1 MRPMPA
7 PRPQRLVRSAGA
19 LVWRFADPTRVAV
32 SGEPIDP
39 ADIEVLMVHRP
50 RYHDWSWPKG
60 KAENGEPLVAA
71 AVREVEEET
80 GQVITLRVPLTTQR
94 YRLGGGQTKEV
105 HYWVGTPLPADDPAV
120 RLRAPVACAPRTEI
134 DQTTWATPEAAADM
148 LTRRGDRRLLAD
160 LVARARE
167 GRLAT
172 STIIVLR
179 PGAADAAPIDAAS
192 AAPVGGRASAPG
204 TSVSGGTALGSAP
217 TPGPGSAP
225 GSPSVPTVP
234 GGPGPL
240 AAAPAAPTPRPVP
253 TPAMV
258 ASAVARRA
266 AQVEWAS
273 SLTAEAAAHP
283 ADPPLGRFGVRQ
295 SFDLIDLLSAFGV
308 GRAFAS
314 PSARA
319 RQVLAPWAAVGGG
332 SVTLVEALGV
342 PVGDEA
348 GADKDADARAARVRA
363 FAAQRL
369 REQAGATLL
378 SVTGAARDLIVE
390 EIRAYGSSAIVGA
403 SPVSLG
409 HGQIMVA
416 HVEQGTDGPV
426 VVAVETHSVTTKNP
440 AVPTRRASRR
450 H

>member
-1 MRPMPA
+1 MPA

-19 LVWRFADPTRVAV
+19 LVWRFADPTRVAAP
-32 SGEPIDP
+32 GESIDP

-50 RYHDWSWPKG
+50 RYRGWSWPKG

-80 GQVITLRVPLTTQR
+80 GQVITLGAPLTTQR

-105 HYWVGTPLPADDPAV
+105 HYWVGTPMPADDPAA
-120 RLRAPVACAPRTEI
+120 RLRAPIARAPRTEI
-134 DQTTWATPEAAADM
+134 DQTTWATPAAAADM

-160 LVARARE
+160 VVARARE

-179 PGAADAAPIDAAS
+179 PGAADPAPIDAAS

-204 TSVSGGTALGSAP
+204 TSASGGTASGSAP
-217 TPGPGSAP
+217 TPGTGSAP

-234 GGPGPL
+234 GVPGPL
-240 AAAPAAPTPRPVP
+240 AAAPAAATPRPAP

-258 ASAVARRA
+258 ASAAARRA
-266 AQVEWAS
+266 AQVKRAS

-308 GRAFAS
+308 DRAFAS

-348 GADKDADARAARVRA
+348 GADKDADARAGRVRA

>member
-19 LVWRFADPTRVAV
+19 LVWRFADSTRVAAP
-32 SGEPIDP
+32 GESIDP

-80 GQVITLRVPLTTQR
+80 GQVITLGAPLTTQR

-105 HYWVGTPLPADDPAV
+105 HYWVGTPMPADDPAA
-120 RLRAPVACAPRTEI
+120 RLRAPVARAPRTEI
-134 DQTTWATPEAAADM
+134 DQTTWATPAAAADM

-160 LVARARE
+160 VVARARE

-179 PGAADAAPIDAAS
+179 PGAADPAPIDAAS

-204 TSVSGGTALGSAP
+204 TSASGGTASGSAP
-217 TPGPGSAP
+217 MPGPGSVP

-234 GGPGPL
+234 GVPGP
-240 AAAPAAPTPRPVP
+240 PAAPTPRPAP

-258 ASAVARRA
+258 ASAAARRA
-266 AQVEWAS
+266 AQVERAS

-295 SFDLIDLLSAFGV
+295 SFDLIGLLSAFGV
-308 GRAFAS
+308 DRAFAS

-348 GADKDADARAARVRA
+348 GADKDADARAGRVRA

-369 REQAGATLL
+369 REHAGATLL

-416 HVEQGTDGPV
+416 HVEQGSDGPV

>member
-1 MRPMPA
+1 MPA

-19 LVWRFADPTRVAV
+19 IVWRFADPTRVAV

-80 GQVITLRVPLTTQR
+80 GQVITLGVPLTTQR

-105 HYWVGTPLPADDPAV
+105 HYWVGTPLPADDPAA
-120 RLRAPVACAPRTEI
+120 RLRAPVARAPRTEI

-192 AAPVGGRASAPG
+192 AAPVGGRASGPG
-204 TSVSGGTALGSAP
+204 TSASGGTAS
-217 TPGPGSAP
+217 GSAP

-234 GGPGPL
+234 GGPGPR
-240 AAAPAAPTPRPVP
+240 AAAPTPRPAP

-258 ASAVARRA
+258 ASAAARRA
-266 AQVEWAS
+266 AQVERAS
-273 SLTAEAAAHP
+273 SLTAKAAAHP

-308 GRAFAS
+308 DRAFAS

-348 GADKDADARAARVRA
+348 GADKDADARAGRVRA

-416 HVEQGTDGPV
+416 HVEQGSDGPV

-440 AVPTRRASRR
+440 AVPTRKASRR
-450 H
+450 R